1 MNARLVIVISVW
13 SLCVACGPVFQCRY
27 KICLISRCSGVA
39 SFGCSLECTFRG
51 TRVFQCDCEDV
62 WEGGIWESLIR
73 SEDEGLPLPAINVAV
88 RYYSTSYQA
97 RGLLHDI
104 VPNGKRA
111 VHHMEGG
118 FTCWRK
124 KNCTGGSIE
133 TKLDGETV
141 FKLDRNVSGRSV
153 AQSCYV
159 SNSSYA
165 LRKKI
170 LENVSYDR
178 YFLDRGCPMFVK
190 QKPFTMPKLIK
201 PIPEDDV
208 TLCRRKYLD
217 KGWKAMWRNWTKYGE
232 LRNYGYYGVTYV
244 DDDVTRV
251 TRRLCTNTNLMM
263 IGMLTMSAVVVL
275 AMVSVLSFRRR
286 HDILKDIGGKY
297 VSVIGYK
304 T

>member
-1 MNARLVIVISVW
+1 MAYD
-13 SLCVACGPVFQCRY
+13 PVFRCRY

-51 TRVFQCDCEDV
+51 VRVFQCDCEDV
-62 WEGGIWESLIR
+62 WEEGVWDSLIR
-73 SEDEGLPLPAINVAV
+73 SDDKGLPLPAISVAV

-104 VPNGKRA
+104 VPDGRRV
-111 VHHMEGG
+111 VHHLEGG
-118 FTCWRK
+118 FSCWRTG
-124 KNCTGGSIE
+124 NYTGGSIE

-141 FKLDRNVSGRSV
+141 FKLDRNAIGQQW

-159 SNSSYA
+159 SNASDA

-170 LENVSYDR
+170 LDNVSYDR

-190 QKPFTMPKLIK
+190 QPPFTIPELIK
-201 PIPEDDV
+201 PIPGDDM

-217 KGWKAMWRNWTKYGE
+217 KGWKTMWRNWTKYSE
-232 LRNYGYYGVTYV
+232 LRNYGYRGVTYV
-244 DDDVTRV
+244 DDDVARV
-251 TRRLCTNTNLMM
+251 TRRMCTSTNLMM
-263 IGMLTMSAVVVL
+263 ISMLAVSAVVVL

-286 HDILKDIGGKY
+286 YDIIKDIGGKY
-297 VSVIGYK
+297 VSVIGDK
-304 T
+304 V